1 MTSPNPAF
9 SIVDGEVLPFNPVAH
24 SPDVAEE
31 FCVEISLLSARFK
44 SQNSAAAASE
54 SSPTAAASPSSDA
67 AAASSIEP
75 KKPKKPADM
84 RIFALAEVSSKRCIF
99 KNAVAGQ
106 AAAAAIT
113 VSAHPG
119 DPAAED
125 EVTWAPGACVVTFET
140 KLKEVKRLPADDG
153 PRKWQQDNLEIS
165 VFQAKA
171 TKNPTEFI
179 KDQATKLK
187 NGPYNPLS
195 KAVINVADFVSTA
208 EPAAGFVREVT
219 CSSHPPLL
227 KYSLTLQV
235 KTAPLNRQPAARAPK
250 SLEQI
255 AAAASSNLG
264 NAQSRKELLFKLAT
278 HCSFTAGTHIG
289 IVEEEAWRGSGVM
302 LLHRLSS
309 FEACGPSAANYFGQ
323 VTNVHAGAGCA
334 AIRVKCPDISKTE
347 DGETVQESRFGW
359 RLLPTCSSALK
370 QSIDM
375 RSAPYASFDA
385 KNEPIF
391 CLFPSGKAAEADDQV
406 AQQDEK
412 DLKAAADCR
421 AKQEVYEK
429 FQLIKNQAM
438 LLSRTAFNISSE
450 EMGMVRLRR
459 GFLACQPYI
468 SSVLKWLMRR
478 GEWYGSA
485 CDDACI
491 RFFRSSSGP
500 WDIFSMFNFLMRSK
514 TPNNPDTK
522 DIFGMTAD
530 AIGPSG
536 NVAERDQ
543 FRERLQLLLH
553 DIFCVRNWWAHL
565 GAGSLDC
572 NRALKSA
579 KDFVQ
584 ILADSDLLKSSF
596 ASYPV
601 HPSTLLAKMDMILD
615 ATQDSLFTI
624 DDVAYVLFLRASRQI
639 CKFCTEVYGTLR
651 CSRFSEEMLVKLRD
665 KSSKTSRRQSE
676 AIEVC
681 DVSTVLRALFNSDP
695 LVSFDCSIITTTRNS
710 LSHASEDRNQI
721 ILVAM
726 ALGAIARVGS
736 VIVDRCLEPS
746 CLPAHA
752 SAADA
757 ERAKL
762 LQEQGREI
770 CSSVALFQAELLD
783 RCGLLDVDKLITHIH
798 ETHEPLIA
806 KCEFSELISA
816 AGQTSALKFRAVKF
830 LLDRK
835 LRGVSDA
842 PEIDER
848 LQCAA
853 GDSKVRKQEKKALR
867 SLLYTVARIP
877 PNRRRTVDA
886 AVEWLVEG
894 NVSDSG
900 LLQSSGLR
908 LLIENDDNEGFFS
921 SDLTSDTTRAAAA
934 AFQNHARQLNI
945 VHKAHSDVIKSKR
958 EYEMACFGSEKHR
971 MTEEQFCSAHPQP
984 VSPDL
989 SQEVSFWRG
998 RVEFFAE
1005 AERAEEA
1012 AQLRCKAEHVHTAL
1026 VGLQAANVEFEK
1038 SSDAE
1043 ALAGVKLFLQR

>member
-1 MTSPNPAF
+1 MDDRGQFCNEGVPQQHSAPAESSTLSVTVTYHRNTSAP
-9 SIVDGEVLPFNPVAH
+9 
-24 SPDVAEE
+24 
-31 FCVEISLLSARFK
+31 K
-44 SQNSAAAASE
+44 SGATSAAAAL
-54 SSPTAAASPSSDA
+54 AAGAASAS
-67 AAASSIEP
+67 AAS
-75 KKPKKPADM
+75 
-84 RIFALAEVSSKRCIF
+84 
-99 KNAVAGQ
+99 
-106 AAAAAIT
+106 
-113 VSAHPG
+113 
-119 DPAAED
+119 
-125 EVTWAPGACVVTFET
+125 
-140 KLKEVKRLPADDG
+140 LPDS
-153 PRKWQQDNLEIS
+153 R
-165 VFQAKA
+165 
-171 TKNPTEFI
+171 NPE
-179 KDQATKLK
+179 
-187 NGPYNPLS
+187 
-195 KAVINVADFVSTA
+195 TA
-208 EPAAGFVREVT
+208 EPPAAAHESIKPAKFPRICSFSVRLPPNQDFNPVGAHVRL
-219 CSSHPPLL
+219 CSHPPLL
-227 KYSLTLQV
+227 CISAELETCGADAPCCLGTVLSCTPDTAHASLHTLHVEVFRHMLYLPGSPKQLEDGTLTEV
-235 KTAPLNRQPAARAPK
+235 VHVFPDKSDQLTA
-250 SLEQI
+250 EI
-255 AAAASSNLG
+255 E
-264 NAQSRKELLFKLAT
+264 SRKAVIAF
-278 HCSFTAGTHIG
+278 H
-289 IVEEEAWRGSGVM
+289 
-302 LLHRLSS
+302 
-309 FEACGPSAANYFGQ
+309 
-323 VTNVHAGAGCA
+323 
-334 AIRVKCPDISKTE
+334 
-347 DGETVQESRFGW
+347 
-359 RLLPTCSSALK
+359 
-370 QSIDM
+370 
-375 RSAPYASFDA
+375 
-385 KNEPIF
+385 
-391 CLFPSGKAAEADDQV
+391 
-406 AQQDEK
+406 
-412 DLKAAADCR
+412 
-421 AKQEVYEK
+421 QEVERAREK
-429 FQLIKNQAM
+429 AEQFDQFMDIKKQAL
-438 LLSRTAFNISSE
+438 LLSTVDFQINSDE
-450 EMGMVRLRR
+450 LGMVRLRQ
-459 GFLACQPYI
+459 GFLASQPFI

-478 GEWYGSA
+478 EEWYGSA

-543 FRERLQLLLH
+543 FRERLQLLFNN
-553 DIFCVRNWWAHL
+553 IFCVRNWWAHL

-584 ILADSDLLKSSF
+584 ILADSELLKSSF

-601 HPSTLLAKMDMILD
+601 DPSKLLAKMDRILD
-615 ATQDSLFTI
+615 ATQETLLTI

-639 CKFCTEVYGTLR
+639 CKFCTEVFGTLR
-651 CSRFSEEMLVKLRD
+651 CSRFSEEMLVKLRN

-695 LVSFDCSIITTTRNS
+695 HVSFDCSIITTTRNS

-798 ETHEPLIA
+798 EKHEPLIA

-853 GDSKVRKQEKKALR
+853 GESKERKQEKKALR

-921 SDLTSDTTRAAAA
+921 SDLASDTTRAAAA

-989 SQEVSFWRG
+989 SQEVNFWRG

-1026 VGLQAANVEFEK
+1026 VGLQAANAEFEN